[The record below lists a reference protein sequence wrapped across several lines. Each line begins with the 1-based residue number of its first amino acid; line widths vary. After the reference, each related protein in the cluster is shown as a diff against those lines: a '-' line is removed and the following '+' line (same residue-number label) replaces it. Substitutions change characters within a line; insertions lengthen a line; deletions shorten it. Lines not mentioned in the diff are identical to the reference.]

1 MFNLFKKKSKKHEN
15 ENNQARYEKYD
26 PLAEKDPSVLQN
38 MINNKNLFVAI
49 VDNYG
54 RMEYV
59 TVKINQNHYV
69 LAADTV
75 ENLNAFYQILQT
87 GKLNGMSVSDEKFD
101 TLKMSD
107 FAIQKMGLP
116 DISQIR
122 RNTSG
127 HKYYYCGVLVY
138 IGDQMDLFDF
148 DDILEVCKRC

>member
-15 ENNQARYEKYD
+15 ENNQERYEKRD
-26 PLAEKDPSVLQN
+26 PLAEKDQLVLQN
-38 MINNKNLFVAI
+38 MVSNKNLFVAI
-49 VDNYG
+49 VDRYG

-75 ENLNAFYQILQT
+75 ENLNVCYQILQT
-87 GKLNGMSVSDEKFD
+87 GKLNGMSVSDERFAV
-101 TLKMSD
+101 LSMSD

-116 DISQIR
+116 DISQIGR
-122 RNTSG
+122 KTSG
-127 HKYYYCGVLVY
+127 HTYYYCGVLVY
-138 IGDQMDLFDF
+138 TGDQMDLFDF